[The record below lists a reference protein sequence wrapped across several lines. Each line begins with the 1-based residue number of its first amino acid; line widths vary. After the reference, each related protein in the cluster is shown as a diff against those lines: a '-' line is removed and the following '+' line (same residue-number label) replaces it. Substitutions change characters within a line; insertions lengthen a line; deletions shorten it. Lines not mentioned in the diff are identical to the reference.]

1 MDQQYS
7 VINQC
12 LQLLKRCDLP
22 TIKKLRVEI
31 QLIQLKRLL
40 LNEAISSEILLSSGG
55 EEMFQGLLYQMQT
68 INSGSAKADAL
79 AELMNQLS
87 GMLTLLD
94 GGHASH

>member
-40 LNEAISSEILLSSGG
+40 LNDTISSEILLSSGG
-55 EEMFQGLLYQMQT
+55 DEMFQGLLCQMRT
-68 INSGSAKADAL
+68 ISSGNDKADAL
-79 AELMNQLS
+79 SELMNQLS
-87 GMLTLLD
+87 GMLTLL
-94 GGHASH
+94 GGDQASN

>member
-40 LNEAISSEILLSSGG
+40 LNDAISSEILLSSSG
-55 EEMFQGLLYQMQT
+55 EEMFQGLLCQMQT

-79 AELMNQLS
+79 SELMNQLS
-87 GMLTLLD
+87 GMLTLL
-94 GGHASH
+94 GGGQASN